1 MKEVLF
7 EKDLSAV
14 KYHILESARHDRVV
28 REIATD
34 LGIPHLRLR
43 RVLMDR
49 LDMILL
55 ENLPAR
61 YEEGKRV
68 DCETGGIEG
77 ALSTH
82 LYTRAVP
89 LVSPQAMERIVER
102 TRELAASGVPLGE
115 AVAQGKALVRGA
127 VLG

>member
-28 REIATD
+28 REIASD

-43 RVLMDR
+43 RILMER

-68 DCETGGIEG
+68 DREAGGIEG
-77 ALSTH
+77 ALSAH

-89 LVSPQAMERIVER
+89 IVPPRAMAEIVEG
-102 TRELAASGVPLGE
+102 TKALAASGVPPAE
-115 AVAQGKALVRGA
+115 AVARGKALVREA